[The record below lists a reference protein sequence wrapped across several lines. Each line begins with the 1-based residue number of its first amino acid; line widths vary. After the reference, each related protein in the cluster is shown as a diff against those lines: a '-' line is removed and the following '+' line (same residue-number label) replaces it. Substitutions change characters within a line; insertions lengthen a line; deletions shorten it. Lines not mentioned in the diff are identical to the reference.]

1 MTESQAFIDDGVT
14 GILYKQG
21 DADDL
26 YEKMLFAVNN
36 LDKSKQMAQNGRKF
50 MYENMTSEI
59 NADKVYEVY
68 EEILKKS

>member
-1 MTESQAFIDDGVT
+1 
-14 GILYKQG
+14 
-21 DADDL
+21 
-26 YEKMLFAVNN
+26 MLFAVNN

-50 MYENMTSEI
+50 MYENMTSKI